1 MIIINQEIIL
11 TDGSRLLK
19 KKNKISA
26 DPSFLR
32 PRAIQSQYFS
42 NARTLFL
49 CTKWISLSINFL
61 QLFDMLCCQT
71 MNSHE
76 SRKFMR
82 IKVRNK
88 SDSTTLYLCKQFP
101 NLIWHWSLPN
111 GLKAPVYNTL
121 TILPLRIDSW
131 NEVLDLFV
139 KSGCREATKE
149 SRLRIVIV
157 SYTK

>member
-1 MIIINQEIIL
+1 
-11 TDGSRLLK
+11 
-19 KKNKISA
+19 
-26 DPSFLR
+26 
-32 PRAIQSQYFS
+32 
-42 NARTLFL
+42 
-49 CTKWISLSINFL
+49 
-61 QLFDMLCCQT
+61 
-71 MNSHE
+71 
-76 SRKFMR
+76 MR

-149 SRLRIVIV
+149 SSLRIVIV